1 MTGEWEELERRLWAA
16 GGSDGDLDH
25 CLAERFLLRER
36 AFTASVEDARALVAE
51 ALPDWRLHLGHG
63 ASGVFPYALL
73 ARGENRIVSDAP
85 TVPLAILRSAL
96 AAARAA
102 DQAPASPPPA

>member
-16 GGSDGDLDH
+16 GGSEAEIDRI
-25 CLAERFLLRER
+25 LADDFSLKAR
-36 AFTASVEDARALVAE
+36 AYTASVEDARALVAE
-51 ALPDWRLHLGHG
+51 ALPDWHLHLGYG

-73 ARGENRIVSDAP
+73 ARGDSRIVSDGP

-96 AAARAA
+96 AARAA
-102 DQAPASPPPA
+102 DQAPAAPPPA